1 YENNTDKLKIVP
13 IDNGSG
19 GVIPTTETV
28 LSKTYAPLSRPLYIY
43 VNEAS
48 MAKPQVLAFVKYY
61 MDNVEALS
69 KEVGY
74 VPLQSDIYTAM
85 KQKLAAYNKPAA
97 E

>member
-1 YENNTDKLKIVP
+1 
-13 IDNGSG
+13 
-19 GVIPTTETV
+19 
-28 LSKTYAPLSRPLYIY
+28 
-43 VNEAS
+43 

-61 MDNVEALS
+61 MDNVETLS